1 MSKSNA
7 WEAALLDL
15 TFLNIDATLIGDAG
29 GLRGS
34 VVAGSFFV
42 GLYTAYQGEGGN
54 QSTNEATYTP
64 YARQAIPRS
73 GAGFTRAGNQVTNA
87 AVVSFPTRTD
97 VGTQELMFWGVGT
110 ALSGAGQLMYLRH
123 IGPAAKIFNALAS
136 NDTFTSFAHGM
147 VVDNRVVFYAQDPT
161 SGGVLP
167 TGITEGTVYW
177 VLTVPTADTFTV
189 SLTQGGAVVNLTAD
203 GCGFAGKVTP
213 IPVAQNIMPQIAIG
227 GQLIA
232 EA

>member
-15 TFLNIDATLIGDAG
+15 TFLNVDATLIGDAG

-42 GLYTAYQGEGGN
+42 SLHTAYPGEAGN
-54 QSTNEATYTP
+54 QSTSEATYTP
-64 YARQAIPRS
+64 YARQGIPRS
-73 GAGFTRAGNQVTNA
+73 AAGFVRAANAVTNVA
-87 AVVSFPTRTD
+87 AVTFPTRTD
-97 VGTQELMFWGVGT
+97 VGTQDLMFWGIGT
-110 ALSGAGQLMYLRH
+110 ASAGAGQLMYTRH

-167 TGITEGTVYW
+167 GGVVEGTVYFI
-177 VLTVPTADTFTV
+177 LTVPTADTFTI
-189 SLTQGGAVVNLTAD
+189 SATSGGATIDITSD
-203 GCGFAGKVTP
+203 GCGFGGRVTP